1 MRILGHHEGLRLERV
16 GTPDGKPQDFTR
28 ETREPDEDRIVQY
41 FRDGEELFSAMGT
54 VGDVLG
60 SNERILGGDSV
71 FTDGEWVWRGDLWF
85 YLSRYHVRLPDGLPT
100 RVREQE
106 YTLPVVDEARLISLS
121 DEVQEIL

>member
-1 MRILGHHEGLRLERV
+1 M
-16 GTPDGKPQDFTR
+16 
-28 ETREPDEDRIVQY
+28 QY

-100 RVREQE
+100 RVREQG

-121 DEVQEIL
+121 D